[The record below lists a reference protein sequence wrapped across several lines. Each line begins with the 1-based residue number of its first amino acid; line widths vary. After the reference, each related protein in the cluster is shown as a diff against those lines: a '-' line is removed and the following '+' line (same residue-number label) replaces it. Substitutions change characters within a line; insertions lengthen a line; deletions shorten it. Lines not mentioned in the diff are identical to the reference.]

1 MIDDSN
7 DGTNFPHKLLLTD
20 TQVLRFRKAFSSG
33 SSNNIKLSKTQLSRM
48 V

>member
-1 MIDDSN
+1 MTDDSN
-7 DGTNFPHKLLLTD
+7 DETNVPHKLLLND

-33 SSNNIKLSKTQLSRM
+33 SSDNVKLSKTQLSRM